1 MYAGGMILHHRLA
14 GLEPPEV
21 LYFNREPL
29 YAVLKAMTEDDGM
42 IGALQGMDWWYLTHY
57 GNMRIHA
64 VMNVLFDDPQAAY
77 LERACGRRIEQVMGS
92 LPDGH
97 LYTENPDMYR
107 LNSMQSMRTAERGTM
122 LGYAG
127 AFLLHWLMGDGAE
140 PCTEAEFKEWQE
152 GVRVYPHGGFV
163 TRKGQNT
170 TVSFSWRNRP
180 VALVQPEGG
189 SWVITPH
196 FNSLSGTY
204 RCEPAWEGGMRNRD
218 CNIQQDGE
226 GFAAIAQIER
236 EGGKLIQNMAL
247 IVPEDG
253 IAFFFDRTTA
263 AEAVKVVEQRAGE
276 VGVRN
281 EDYSEMADVAPG
293 TRTLYTEGA
302 EFTSRSEMS
311 RQDEWFR
318 TDETG
323 WANVDDAIGYVIF
336 GSKGL
341 AYQAKH
347 LYPTYTGME
356 DFLVLSYTEE
366 PAEYG
371 AGDVVSDVAVAIH
384 PNQTAEA
391 TRSQVGRVLRAEGDG
406 PVDALLTPEYLALVN
421 VGDEA
426 PDCALEFGAPEWEM
440 LPVPEGCTVTHDEG
454 LEYQVRMGK
463 FCADCRQARLQ
474 VENGGQ
480 WEATATATGAV
491 YLKTTA
497 GEALTLQVVVDGVT
511 RTVELEPGRI
521 VEVQ

>member
-1 MYAGGMILHHRLA
+1 
-14 GLEPPEV
+14 
-21 LYFNREPL
+21 
-29 YAVLKAMTEDDGM
+29 
-42 IGALQGMDWWYLTHY
+42 
-57 GNMRIHA
+57 
-64 VMNVLFDDPQAAY
+64 
-77 LERACGRRIEQVMGS
+77 
-92 LPDGH
+92 
-97 LYTENPDMYR
+97 
-107 LNSMQSMRTAERGTM
+107 
-122 LGYAG
+122 
-127 AFLLHWLMGDGAE
+127 
-140 PCTEAEFKEWQE
+140 
-152 GVRVYPHGGFV
+152 
-163 TRKGQNT
+163 
-170 TVSFSWRNRP
+170 
-180 VALVQPEGG
+180 
-189 SWVITPH
+189 
-196 FNSLSGTY
+196 
-204 RCEPAWEGGMRNRD
+204 MRNRD